1 MTRIEC
7 ADVKDLLPEWIRHEL
22 GEGDRAVVTA
32 HVSSCVSCSEEVEL
46 LEKIRGA
53 AYSTPESLASEI
65 KSAVAAEMASGA
77 GPRYSRTTRFVRWGR
92 PAAATLVLA
101 LGTTVIWQRTQAL
114 PEVGPLGQDPFAVV
128 WPSDDAD
135 VATDVASGVAWGVAG
150 VPIVAGVPMWADLT
164 DEELALLLEEL
175 GG

>member
-7 ADVKDLLPEWIRHEL
+7 ADVKDLLPEWIRQEL
-22 GEGDRAVVTA
+22 EEGDRAVVTA

-53 AYSTPESLASEI
+53 AFSTPESLASEI

-77 GPRYSRTTRFVRWGR
+77 GPRYSRTTRFVRWGL

-128 WPSDDAD
+128 WPSDAPDVAD
-135 VATDVASGVAWGVAG
+135 VVG
-150 VPIVAGVPMWADLT
+150 VPIVAGVPMLADLS
-164 DEELALLLEEL
+164 DEDLALLLEEL

>member
-7 ADVKDLLPEWIRHEL
+7 ADVKDLLPEWIRQEL
-22 GEGDRAVVTA
+22 GEDDRAVVTA
-32 HVSSCVSCSEEVEL
+32 HVSSCVSCSEEVEF
-46 LEKIRGA
+46 LERIRGA
-53 AYSTPESLASEI
+53 AFSPPPSLASEI
-65 KSAVAAEMASGA
+65 KSAVAAEMGSDA
-77 GPRYSRTTRFVRWGR
+77 GFKYSRTTRFVRWGFA
-92 PAAATLVLA
+92 AAATLVLA

-135 VATDVASGVAWGVAG
+135 VTG
-150 VPIVAGVPMWADLT
+150 VPIVAGVPMLADLT

>member
-1 MTRIEC
+1 MTKIGC
-7 ADVKDLLPEWIRHEL
+7 AEVKDLLPESIRCEL
-22 GEGDRAVVTA
+22 AESDRAVVAA

-46 LEKIRGA
+46 LERIRSA
-53 AYSTPESLASEI
+53 AYSTPASLASEI
-65 KSAVAAEMASGA
+65 KSAVAAGIESDA
-77 GPRYSRTTRFVRWGR
+77 GVQYGQTRRFMDWRL
-92 PAAATLVLA
+92 PAAATVVLA
-101 LGTTVIWQRTQAL
+101 LGTGLLWQRTQTL

-135 VATDVASGVAWGVAG
+135 VAGVS
-150 VPIVAGVPMWADLT
+150 MLADLS